1 MLHAMRRFVDEVAA
15 NDDVRALVLAGDGK
29 GFCAGEDVRGFDFP
43 DIESAERFLDG
54 PLELFTALELLPK
67 PVCVAVHGFAFGFGS
82 EVLLVAD
89 SVHAAPGTL
98 FGFAEIDHG
107 LVPSVLITRGL
118 DVVFRRRA
126 LDLALT
132 GRRFGAEEALALRLV
147 HEVNDDPRAA
157 AESAAREM
165 SQWPA
170 EPVAVVQ
177 GILGSRVV
185 DDHARAREFMP
196 EVLTQVAVSI

>member
-1 MLHAMRRFVDEVAA
+1 MLHAMRGFVEEIAE
-15 NDDVRALVLAGDGK
+15 NDDVRALVLAGEGK
-29 GFCAGEDVRGFDFP
+29 GFCAGEDVRGFEFP
-43 DIESAERFLDG
+43 DIETAERFLDG
-54 PLELFTALELLPK
+54 PLGLFTALELLPK

-107 LVPSVLITRGL
+107 LVPSVLMTRGL

-126 LDLALT
+126 VDLALT
-132 GRRFGAEEALALRLV
+132 GRRFDAAEALALRLV
-147 HEVNDDPRAA
+147 HEVNDDPRTA

-165 SQWPA
+165 SRWPA
-170 EPVAVVQ
+170 EPVALVQ
-177 GILGSRVV
+177 GTLGSRVV

-196 EVLTQVAVSI
+196 EVLTQVAVAI